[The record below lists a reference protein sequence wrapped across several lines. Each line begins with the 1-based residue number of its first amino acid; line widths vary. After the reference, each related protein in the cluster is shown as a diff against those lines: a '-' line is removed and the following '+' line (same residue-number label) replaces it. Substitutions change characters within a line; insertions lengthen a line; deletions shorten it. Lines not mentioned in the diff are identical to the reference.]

1 MTVFQPIRTAR
12 LLLRPARLADAE
24 PLSRWRSDPE
34 VAEYQNWIA
43 PYSLDR
49 AREMVAGMAAMDGP
63 VNDDWWMLTIADL
76 DDTIV
81 LGELVLHL
89 TWEGRTAEIGY
100 TLDRDAW
107 GRGYAAEAST
117 ALVEY
122 LFETLGVTRV
132 EGMLHPDN
140 RASAMVLERVGMLFE
155 GHTRSSFW
163 IGDENSDDWLYGMTR
178 PDWEAWRDRLR
189 AAPAEVRLVEV
200 TPETQRAVRQLATH
214 KSQERF
220 VSPVVNSFADA
231 LFPGEYRD
239 APVVPWMR
247 AIEADGELAGF
258 VMLALATVENPE
270 PHLWRFLIDRMH
282 QRRGIGA
289 RALELVIEQ
298 CRAWGNET
306 LLVSWIPGRGTP
318 APMYLARGFVPTGV
332 VDEGEIEARLQLGA

>member
-1 MTVFQPIRTAR
+1 
-12 LLLRPARLADAE
+12 
-24 PLSRWRSDPE
+24 
-34 VAEYQNWIA
+34 
-43 PYSLDR
+43 
-49 AREMVAGMAAMDGP
+49 MAAMDGP
-63 VNDDWWMLTIADL
+63 ANDEWWMLTIADP
-76 DDTIV
+76 DDTV
-81 LGELVLHL
+81 VFGELVAAPHLGGPHRRDRLHAGPRRL
-89 TWEGRTAEIGY
+89 
-100 TLDRDAW
+100 

-140 RASAMVLERVGMLFE
+140 PASAMVLERVGMLFE

-178 PDWEAWRDRLR
+178 PDWEAWRDRPR
-189 AAPAEVRLVEV
+189 ARPAEVRLVEV
-200 TPETQRAVRQLATH
+200 TPETQRAVRTLATH

-258 VMLALATVENPE
+258 VMLGVGHGGEPRAAPVALP
-270 PHLWRFLIDRMH
+270 DRPDAPAAWH
-282 QRRGIGA
+282 RGQGAGA
-289 RALELVIEQ
+289 RD
-298 CRAWGNET
+298 RA
-306 LLVSWIPGRGTP
+306 VPGVGQRD
-318 APMYLARGFVPTGV
+318 AARVVDPRAGHAGADVPRPRFVPTGV